1 MTHECHTKMSLKQ
14 KSIHPVQH
22 PREQGLKLWQVD
34 SDHKPEVTKPKHIH
48 ENKDWNKQRSEYTL
62 S

>member
-1 MTHECHTKMSLKQ
+1 MSLKQ
-14 KSIHPVQH
+14 KSILPVQH